1 MHQYKS
7 GIVIRG
13 EYIDDNLVSFG
24 GRSEGIEFF
33 SPDPHKYVDRLPL
46 GNPVKLSDLYQLSF
60 EDILDY
66 LVELGKKLNFDTNA
80 HLQESYETA
89 CLTSALTPPLIKTQY
104 QTVQHLFARGLM
116 REAAE
121 QSIGIEQM
129 EGWKTTTLGDGRILS
144 IRAFGA
150 RALHIIAGNSPLV
163 AAMTVMRNAIT
174 RSDAIIK
181 SPSNDPFT
189 ALAIARTMVD
199 MAPDH
204 PITRH
209 LSVAYWKGG
218 DESIEKQLYQ
228 PHVIEK
234 LVAWGGL
241 ASVKHVTKYVQPG
254 LELVTLDPKRSMSI
268 IGPEALRDEATQR
281 EVAKRLASDI
291 GSSNQE
297 GCVSARVVY
306 VLSGTDEQ
314 GIATL
319 NEFGRRVYEA
329 MLALPATLSSKPR
342 TMNQDLKASI
352 NTARLNDEWYNVIG
366 GEDDEGAIIVSQI
379 PERVDFATL
388 LANRVANLVPVGSME
403 EVFAAVDAY
412 TQTVGIYPES
422 LKKELRDQLP
432 LYGAQRLTS
441 LGYAGSLSLAGPQD
455 AIEPLRRMCKWIV
468 EESLDPKIVPP
479 RWETGLNINAGKYK

>member
-1 MHQYKS
+1 MHKYRS

-13 EYIDDNLVSFG
+13 QYIDDNLISFG
-24 GRSEGIEFF
+24 GRAAGIEFY
-33 SPDPHKYVDRLPL
+33 SPDPRKYLDRLPL
-46 GNPVKLSDLYQLSF
+46 GDPAKLSDLYQMSF

-66 LVELGKKLNFDTNA
+66 LVELGKRLKFESNP

-89 CLTSALTPPLIKTQY
+89 CLTSAVTPPLIKAQY
-104 QTVQHLFARGLM
+104 RSVQQIFSRELM

-121 QSIGIEQM
+121 QSIGVAQL
-129 EGWKTTTLGDGRILS
+129 EGWKSTPLRDGRILNV
-144 IRAFGA
+144 RAFGA
-150 RALHIIAGNSPLV
+150 RALHIIAGNSPVV

-204 PITRH
+204 PITKH

-218 DESIEKQLYQ
+218 DEQVEKVLYQ

-254 LELVTLDPKRSMSI
+254 LELVTLDPKRSVSI
-268 IGPEALRDEATQR
+268 IGPEALSNEETQR

-291 GSSNQE
+291 GAGNQE

-306 VLSGTDEQ
+306 VLSGTDDQ
-314 GIATL
+314 GLSKL
-319 NEFGRRVYEA
+319 NEFGRRVYDA
-329 MLALPATLSSKPR
+329 MLVLPETVSTKPK
-342 TMNQDLKASI
+342 TMDQELKRCLG
-352 NTARLNDEWYNVIG
+352 TARLNDEWYNVIG
-366 GEDDEGAIIVSQI
+366 GENDEGAIIVSQI
-379 PERVDFATL
+379 PERVDFASL
-388 LANRVANLVPVGSME
+388 LANRVANLVPVDNIK
-403 EVFAAVDAY
+403 EVFAVVDAY
-412 TQTVGIYPES
+412 TQTVGVYPES
-422 LKKELRDQLP
+422 LKKDLRDKLP
-432 LYGAQRLTS
+432 LFGAQRLTS
-441 LGYAGSLSLAGPQD
+441 LGYAGVPSLAAPQD

-468 EESLDPKIVPP
+468 EETCDPSKVPP
-479 RWETGLNINAGKYK
+479 RWETGMVIVGGD